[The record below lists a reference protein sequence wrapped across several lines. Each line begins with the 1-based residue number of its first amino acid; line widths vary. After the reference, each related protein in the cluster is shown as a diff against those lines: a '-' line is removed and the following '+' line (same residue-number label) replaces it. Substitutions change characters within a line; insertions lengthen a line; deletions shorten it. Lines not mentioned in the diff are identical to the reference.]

1 MYFFYVIIFNDGFQA
16 IFGNKMNKYHKK
28 IISVNIRKTK
38 NPRAVFVPHG
48 DFQVICS
55 IRLLRGDAGT
65 AAALTVYL
73 RHGIYGKVNGFG
85 ESVGS
90 GI

>member
-1 MYFFYVIIFNDGFQA
+1 M
-16 IFGNKMNKYHKK
+16 
-28 IISVNIRKTK
+28 
-38 NPRAVFVPHG
+38 PHG

-73 RHGIYGKVNGFG
+73 RHGIYGEVDACG
-85 ESVGS
+85 ESVGYGVGEHLHIAALHTVIHIRIS
-90 GI
+90 LLVQSAGDCITVSIHTVIGA